1 MQLTAKLDT
10 TWKLFVTRLSS
21 TECSFTFSST
31 VFNFA
36 VGSPHA
42 VIRLRLS
49 IVCSF
54 FADDGICF
62 SNSAEVTLVVDP
74 VSINA
79 VTRLVPT
86 VTSIVNGLYCTLHGG
101 GIHVFV
107 EVCPY
112 AIISVRFCIC

>member
-1 MQLTAKLDT
+1 
-10 TWKLFVTRLSS
+10 
-21 TECSFTFSST
+21 
-31 VFNFA
+31 
-36 VGSPHA
+36 
-42 VIRLRLS
+42 
-49 IVCSF
+49 
-54 FADDGICF
+54 
-62 SNSAEVTLVVDP
+62 